1 MSLDSD
7 LNVRPATGDDAARM
21 AELNGVLGYSGEP
34 EVFRQRLEQLLPRPD
49 HAAFVAEIAPNLVI
63 GWIEGEERQILAV
76 GRVCEIVGLVVDE
89 AHRGAGV
96 ARRLV
101 DAVERWA
108 IRRGLEQ
115 VSLRS
120 NVVRPESHS
129 FYEKVGYTRF
139 KTQHAYRKR
148 LRDT

>member
-1 MSLDSD
+1 
-7 LNVRPATGDDAARM
+7 M
-21 AELNGVLGYSGEP
+21 AELNHVLGYPVETD
-34 EVFRQRLEQLLPRPD
+34 VFRQRLEGALLRAD
-49 HAAFVAEIAPNLVI
+49 HILFVAETAPGFLV
-63 GWIEGEERQILAV
+63 GWIEGEEREILAV
-76 GRVCEIVGLVVDE
+76 GRLCEIVGLVVSE

-101 DAVERWA
+101 EAVERWA
-108 IRRGLEQ
+108 TGRGLEQ

-120 NVVRPESHS
+120 NVIRPESHA

-148 LRDT
+148 IG